1 MNKQITIVILLFEEN
16 ISTVLECLKSIKDF
30 KIIIVD
36 NAGDQTKKK
45 EITSR
50 FNIYKYIVNES
61 NIGFSKGNNLGIK
74 VCDTEYILIL
84 NPDCMISKESVQKL
98 KVAYD
103 SYENCFMVSPTFKN
117 KKDEIMFNASS
128 FPEINSEQKILN
140 ISGDT
145 CCQAVLGAAMFC
157 KTSELKNIGMFDEN
171 FFIFYEDFD
180 LCRRI
185 RKLNKSIIQIKNA
198 DAYHRHGEGKSINNS
213 FKRTFIVNYNMAYSE
228 LYYYFKINNHN
239 QIFMKLKSKIPSY
252 LFKTLINLTFFKLNK
267 SIFYLSKIIA
277 FFKFKNFIKN
287 KIN

>member
-36 NAGDQTKKK
+36 NAGDQNKKK

-84 NPDCMISKESVQKL
+84 NPDCMISKESIQKL

-185 RKLNKSIIQIKNA
+185 RKLNMSIIQIKNA
-198 DAYHRHGEGKSINNS
+198 DAYHQHGEGKSINNS
-213 FKRTFIVNYNMAYSE
+213 FK
-228 LYYYFKINNHN
+228 
-239 QIFMKLKSKIPSY
+239 
-252 LFKTLINLTFFKLNK
+252 
-267 SIFYLSKIIA
+267 
-277 FFKFKNFIKN
+277 
-287 KIN
+287 